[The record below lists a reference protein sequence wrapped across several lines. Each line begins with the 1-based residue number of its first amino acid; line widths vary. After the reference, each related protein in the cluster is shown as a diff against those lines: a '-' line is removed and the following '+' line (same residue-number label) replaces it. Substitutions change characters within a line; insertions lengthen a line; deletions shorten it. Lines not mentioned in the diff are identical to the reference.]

1 MYFKNKINIFLLLL
15 LFGIALYG
23 IIYNDNIDKKNAANL
38 VEIGKTNPEFLELHP
53 ELADENYS
61 IPKTDSINFVFRVI
75 YSDAFIAFPY
85 LIIIIIIFFATKDL
99 YKLKKK
105 DTSKDK
111 TEKGEYKL
119 NKEIYKLYIY
129 SLIPILFML
138 ILLMLS
144 LIYHFDLN
152 FLKTCDDQS
161 LCYLPH
167 LSISFILTMI
177 FNLTVISLYYINV
190 SIITSKYIKNF
201 VLNIIISFLIIF
213 TIELFL
219 QYIIGPVL
227 ATLTN
232 DVGYGNLFSSPNLWY
247 YDSVSYL
254 QTICYTSV
262 SFMITFLIIKIQFKN
277 KEII

>member
-1 MYFKNKINIFLLLL
+1 MHLKNKKNIFLLLL

-38 VEIGKTNPEFLELHP
+38 VQIGKTNPEFLELHP
-53 ELADENYS
+53 EVADENYS

-75 YSDAFIAFPY
+75 YSDAFVGFPY
-85 LIIIIIIFFATKDL
+85 LIIIIIIFFATKDF
-99 YKLKKK
+99 YKLRKK
-105 DTSKDK
+105 DTFKNKMEKD
-111 TEKGEYKL
+111 EYKL
-119 NKEIYKLYIY
+119 NKEIYKSYIY

-138 ILLMLS
+138 ILLILS

-152 FLKTCDDQS
+152 FLKTCKGES
-161 LCYLPH
+161 LCYIPH
-167 LSISFILTMI
+167 LSVSFILTMI

-201 VLNIIISFLIIF
+201 VLNIITSFLLIF

-219 QYIIGPVL
+219 QYIIGPFL

-254 QTICYTSV
+254 QTICYTSI

>member
-1 MYFKNKINIFLLLL
+1 MHLKNKKNIFLLLL

-38 VEIGKTNPEFLELHP
+38 VQIGKTNPEFLELHP
-53 ELADENYS
+53 EVADENYS

-75 YSDAFIAFPY
+75 YSDAFVGFPY

-99 YKLKKK
+99 YKLRKK
-105 DTSKDK
+105 DTFKNKMEKD
-111 TEKGEYKL
+111 EYKL
-119 NKEIYKLYIY
+119 NKEIYKSYIY

-138 ILLMLS
+138 ILLILS

-152 FLKTCDDQS
+152 FLKTCNGES
-161 LCYLPH
+161 LCYIPH
-167 LSISFILTMI
+167 LSVSFILTMI

-201 VLNIIISFLIIF
+201 VLNIIISFLLIF

-219 QYIIGPVL
+219 QYIIGPFL

-254 QTICYTSV
+254 QTICYTSI

-277 KEII
+277 NEII